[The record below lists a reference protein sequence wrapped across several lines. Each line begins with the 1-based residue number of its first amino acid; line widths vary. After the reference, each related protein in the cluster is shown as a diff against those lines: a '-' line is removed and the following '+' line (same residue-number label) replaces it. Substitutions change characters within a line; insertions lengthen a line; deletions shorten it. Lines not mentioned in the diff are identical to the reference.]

1 MKANSLLFSPYR
13 LKGMDLKNRIVM
25 SPMLM
30 YQAHDDGSVTERQV
44 LHYGARALGGVALIM
59 TEVVAVHPLGR
70 ISESDIGLWSDEHI
84 AGIRRIVEAV
94 HACDAKIGVQLAHAG
109 RKANLPGGCVAP
121 SPIPHSEDSPTPAE
135 LTTAE
140 VRQLVQHYGAAA
152 ARADQ
157 AGVDCI
163 QIHAAHGY
171 LVHEFLA
178 PMSNERTDEYGG
190 SLENRARFLLEV
202 VRTVRAALP
211 PGKPLLVR
219 FSGTDL
225 VDGGVTAD
233 DAVQLAKWL
242 EAAGA
247 DFLEVTTGNITK
259 TYTGEIYPG
268 YQAKFVQDVRRH
280 SALPLGSV
288 GSIHSA
294 DLAEYLL
301 RDGGIDLVF
310 IGRALLRDPFWP
322 IHAASDMGSEPPLPI
337 PTYARAS
344 GPYQRGF

>member
-1 MKANSLLFSPYR
+1 MTATSVLFSAYT
-13 LKGMDLKNRIVM
+13 LGSMELKNRIVM

-30 YQAHDDGSVTERQV
+30 YQAANDGTVTERQV
-44 LHYGARALGGVALIM
+44 LHYGARALGGVGLVL
-59 TEVVAVHPLGR
+59 TEVVAVHPQGR
-70 ISESDIGLWSDEHI
+70 ISESDIGLWSDQQI
-84 AGIRRIVEAV
+84 PGIRKIVDVV

-109 RKANLPGGCVAP
+109 RKAVLPGGSVAP
-121 SPIPHSEDSPTPAE
+121 SAIAHSEDTAAPVE

-140 VRQLVQHYGAAA
+140 VLELVQEYAAA
-152 ARADQ
+152 AVRADQ

-171 LVHEFLA
+171 LIHEFLA
-178 PMSNERTDEYGG
+178 PMSNKRTDEYGG
-190 SLENRARFLLEV
+190 NLENRSRFLLEI
-202 VRTVRAALP
+202 VRSVREALP
-211 PGKPLLVR
+211 IGKPLLVR

-233 DAVQLAKWL
+233 EAAQLAKWL

-247 DFLEVTTGNITK
+247 DFLEVTSGNITK
-259 TYTGEIYPG
+259 TYSGDVYPG
-268 YQAKFVQDVRRH
+268 YQAKFIEGIRRQ
-280 SALPLGSV
+280 SSLPLGSV

-310 IGRALLRDPFWP
+310 VGRALLRDPFWP
-322 IHAASDMGSEPPLPI
+322 IHAAADMGFEIPLPI
-337 PTYARAS
+337 PTYARAT
-344 GPYQRGF
+344 GAYQRGF

>member
-1 MKANSLLFSPYR
+1 M
-13 LKGMDLKNRIVM
+13 
-25 SPMLM
+25 
-30 YQAHDDGSVTERQV
+30 
-44 LHYGARALGGVALIM
+44 
-59 TEVVAVHPLGR
+59 
-70 ISESDIGLWSDEHI
+70 
-84 AGIRRIVEAV
+84 
-94 HACDAKIGVQLAHAG
+94 
-109 RKANLPGGCVAP
+109 
-121 SPIPHSEDSPTPAE
+121 
-135 LTTAE
+135 
-140 VRQLVQHYGAAA
+140 
-152 ARADQ
+152 
-157 AGVDCI
+157 DCI

-171 LVHEFLA
+171 LIHEFLA
-178 PMSNERTDEYGG
+178 LMSNERTDEYGG

-202 VRTVRAALP
+202 VRSVRAALP

-233 DAVQLAKWL
+233 DAGQLAKWL

-288 GSIHSA
+288 ESIHSA

-322 IHAASDMGSEPPLPI
+322 IHAASDMGSDHPCQFRPTRGLADPTSAVSERSPI
-337 PTYARAS
+337 QPVYRVSLRRLTAKPAPVTMVRI
-344 GPYQRGF
+344 RFRIL